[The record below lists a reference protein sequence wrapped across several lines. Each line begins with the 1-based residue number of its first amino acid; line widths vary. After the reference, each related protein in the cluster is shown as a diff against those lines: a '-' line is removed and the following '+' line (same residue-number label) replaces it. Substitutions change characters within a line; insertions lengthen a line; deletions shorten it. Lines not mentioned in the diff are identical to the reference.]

1 LAEKGRPVFFY
12 GDGKTAVE
20 DGFTPLSGAKKGLT
34 RVVTTKGESGLYLR
48 VAVGKLEK
56 KADGSYEL
64 DGLGIRAK
72 GLIER
77 GENERKELLLPL
89 AEGANSIEYV
99 W

>member
-1 LAEKGRPVFFY
+1 
-12 GDGKTAVE
+12 
-20 DGFTPLSGAKKGLT
+20 
-34 RVVTTKGESGLYLR
+34 LR